1 MTADE
6 WLDWPAIVA
15 EESLL
20 RRMCRAALADGRG
33 GRLGLPTFWRAVL
46 G

>member
-15 EESLL
+15 EDSLL
-20 RRMCRAALADGRG
+20 RRMCHAAIADMRE
-33 GRLGLPTFWRAVL
+33 GRLGAPTFWGVVF